1 MTSAE
6 FAVLSTHL
14 FGDLTKWIGEASK
27 DDTLSVSDLAM
38 LQATMKIIE
47 RVTYKEAEIKP
58 DGAN

>member
-6 FAVLSTHL
+6 FAALSTNL
-14 FGDLTKWIGEASK
+14 FTELTKWITEASK
-27 DDTLSVSDLAM
+27 GETLSASDLAM